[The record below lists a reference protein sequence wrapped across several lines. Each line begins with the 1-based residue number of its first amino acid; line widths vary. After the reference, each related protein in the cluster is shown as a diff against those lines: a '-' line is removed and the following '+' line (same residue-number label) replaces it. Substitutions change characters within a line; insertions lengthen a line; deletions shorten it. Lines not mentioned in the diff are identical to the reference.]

1 MSKADKSRNQAKQ
14 VIARSVRPARKA
26 RGLTRAALGRRI
38 KHLGAPRGLRQGSR
52 SSIERATR
60 CPSLDVLLLLVPAL
74 EVPVALL
81 LEGVDA
87 EVVRGWAKGGGMD
100 GTTA

>member
-1 MSKADKSRNQAKQ
+1 MWNTDKSHNQANQ
-14 VIARSVRPARKA
+14 VIARNVRAARNA
-26 RGLTRAALGRRI
+26 RGLTQTALGLRI

-60 CPSLDVLLLLVPAL
+60 CPSLDVLLLLAPAL